1 MGNFLIKFKD
11 IGAYKIIMGID
22 NQELLEH
29 FRQDTLGR
37 LYHYDELRNTDFVSF
52 LRIYLEENGSTNKIS
67 QRTFIH
73 RNTVLY
79 KVNKIEMLLDMNLDN
94 TFTKTNLYLAF
105 LIEDVL
111 KHHI

>member
-1 MGNFLIKFKD
+1 
-11 IGAYKIIMGID
+11 MGID

-94 TFTKTNLYLAF
+94 TFTKTGCFKTPYLMCNCIIIF
-105 LIEDVL
+105 VRKFIVFYFWN
-111 KHHI
+111 